1 MSFTRIYAIYLRQ
14 WYLVKSNPIRLAS
27 TFLWIFISL
36 AQWGFISRYIGTFG
50 GATVSFVTVIL
61 GAIILWEFMSR
72 IQQGISM
79 TFMEDVWSQ
88 NFINF
93 FASPL
98 KVFEYLSGMVMTG
111 IVQGI
116 FGFGVMVALAGIFF
130 GYDVFKAGLLLV
142 PALLIPFLFGIS
154 MGFYA
159 AALMFRFGPT
169 AEWLVWPI
177 PLILS
182 ILSGV
187 FYPISILPG
196 FLQIVARCIPASYV
210 FEGMRAVLA
219 TGQLTSQIAY
229 GLLVGAVLDVAYLFL
244 LYSFFISVYKRNL
257 RTGGISRFGAENA

>member
-1 MSFTRIYAIYLRQ
+1 MSFTRIYAIFLRQ
-14 WYLVKSNPIRLAS
+14 WYLIRSNPVRLAS
-27 TFLWIFISL
+27 IFLWIFISL

-72 IQQGISM
+72 IQQGIAM

-98 KVFEYLSGMVMTG
+98 KVEEYLGGMIMTG

-116 FGFGVMVALAGIFF
+116 VGFGSMALLAGILF
-130 GYDVFKAGLLLV
+130 GYDIFRIGVLLI
-142 PALLIPFLFGIS
+142 PALLILFLFGIA
-154 MGFYA
+154 MGFYVA
-159 AALMFRFGPT
+159 AMMFRFGPT

-182 ILSGV
+182 IVAGV
-187 FYPISILPG
+187 FYPVSILPG
-196 FLQIVARCIPASYV
+196 ALQLVARCIPASYV
-210 FEGMRAVLA
+210 FESMRAVLA
-219 TGQLTSQIAY
+219 TGQFSVAIALN
-229 GLLVGAVLDVAYLFL
+229 LLIGAVLSVIYLFA
-244 LYSFFISVYKRNL
+244 LYAVFLSVYRRNL
-257 RTGGISRFGAENA
+257 KNGGISRFGAENV